1 MFAKQYTAALVS
13 AAFFSIAAQATT
25 LNWQSTNTLAHPVQ
39 SLIPQAQDSGE
50 VAAGQSV
57 HIAVALKVRNKAQLD
72 TLTQSILQGGS
83 KHYLSKT
90 EFLDRF
96 SPTEAQAQTVVK
108 HLQANGFRN
117 IKVAPN
123 RLLITADGS
132 AATVKA
138 GFQTSL
144 HRYNINGRQAF
155 ANVANA
161 QVPSQLA
168 DIVLAVHGLQN
179 VHQFHTALRHPTPQ
193 AFKTASVSGHSPTDF
208 PSIYNANSLPPA
220 SNTTVGIIAEGDLTQ
235 TLSDLQDFASS
246 AGYGTVA
253 TSVINSGTPT
263 SDTSG
268 TEEWNL
274 DSQDIL
280 AAAGGAVQQM
290 NFYVAPSMTNADITA
305 AFNAAVSDGTAK
317 VINVSLGECET
328 SAQSDGMTASADQ
341 IFQAAVAQGQ
351 TFSVSTGDSGSYE
364 CGGRTARQS
373 YPAVSPYVIAVGGTT
388 LSTSGKTGYLSET
401 TWNGGGG
408 GPSYTESA
416 PAWQTSAGR
425 RADHFQNQARRARR
439 LLRRRPQQRRA
450 GAGQRQHLAD
460 RRHQPGGA
468 AVHRLLGADRIGQRQ
483 QHPLAGAVDLQILQG
498 QPLAVPR
505 RHQRQQRR
513 LQRRQGL
520 GLHHRLGQLEHR
532 QPERLHR
539 QDPWVLSATL
549 SRLEPRSAGAFL
561 RLAPSPAK
569 MSPLRAGNQT

>member
-13 AAFFSIAAQATT
+13 AAFFSIAAQAAT

-57 HIAVALKVRNKAQLD
+57 HIAVALKVRDKAQLD

-193 AFKTASVSGHSPTDF
+193 AFKTASVSGHSPSDF

-235 TLSDLQDFASS
+235 TLSDLQDFAGS

-253 TSVINSGTPT
+253 TSVINSGTPS

-305 AFNAAVSDGTAK
+305 AFNSAVSDGTAK

-388 LSTSGKTGYLSET
+388 LSTSGKTGYLSES

-416 PAWQTSAGR
+416 PAWQTSAGVLTISKTKR
-425 RADHFQNQARRARR
+425 GVPDVSFDADPNSGALVLVNGSTSQIGGTSLAAPLFTGFWAR
-439 LLRRRPQQRRA
+439 
-450 GAGQRQHLAD
+450 
-460 RRHQPGGA
+460 
-468 AVHRLLGADRIGQRQ
+468 I
-483 QHPLAGAVDLQILQG
+483 
-498 QPLAVPR
+498 
-505 RHQRQQRR
+505 
-513 LQRRQGL
+513 
-520 GLHHRLGQLEHR
+520 E
-532 QPERLHR
+532 
-539 QDPWVLSATL
+539 SANGNNIN
-549 SRLEPRSAGAFL
+549 SP
-561 RLAPSPAK
+561 APSIYKYFKANPSLYHDVTSGSNGAYSAAK
-569 MSPLRAGNQT
+569 GWDYTTGWGSLNIANLNAFIARTPGF

>member
-83 KHYLSKT
+83 KHYLSKA

-416 PAWQTSAGR
+416 PAWQASAGVLTISKTKR
-425 RADHFQNQARRARR
+425 GVPDVSFDADPNSGALVLVNGSTSQIGGTSLAAPLFTGFWAR
-439 LLRRRPQQRRA
+439 
-450 GAGQRQHLAD
+450 
-460 RRHQPGGA
+460 
-468 AVHRLLGADRIGQRQ
+468 I
-483 QHPLAGAVDLQILQG
+483 
-498 QPLAVPR
+498 
-505 RHQRQQRR
+505 
-513 LQRRQGL
+513 
-520 GLHHRLGQLEHR
+520 E
-532 QPERLHR
+532 
-539 QDPWVLSATL
+539 SANGNNIH
-549 SRLEPRSAGAFL
+549 SP
-561 RLAPSPAK
+561 APSIYKYFKANPSLYHDVTSGSNGAYSAAK
-569 MSPLRAGNQT
+569 GWDYTTGWGSLNIANLNAFIARTPGF

>member
-13 AAFFSIAAQATT
+13 AAFFSIAAQAAT
-25 LNWQSTNTLAHPVQ
+25 LNWQSTSTLAHPVQ

-72 TLTQSILQGGS
+72 ALTQSILQGGS

-90 EFLDRF
+90 EFLNRF

-108 HLQANGFRN
+108 HLQASGFRN

-235 TLSDLQDFASS
+235 TLNDLQDFASG

-305 AFNAAVSDGTAK
+305 AFNSAVSDGTAK
-317 VINVSLGECET
+317 VVNVSLGECET

-388 LSTSGKTGYLSET
+388 LSTSGQTGYLSES

-408 GPSYTESA
+408 GPSYTENA
-416 PAWQTSAGR
+416 PAWQTSAGVLTISKTKR
-425 RADHFQNQARRARR
+425 GVPDVSFDADPNSGALVLVNGSTSQIGGTSLAAPLFTGFWAR
-439 LLRRRPQQRRA
+439 
-450 GAGQRQHLAD
+450 
-460 RRHQPGGA
+460 
-468 AVHRLLGADRIGQRQ
+468 I
-483 QHPLAGAVDLQILQG
+483 
-498 QPLAVPR
+498 
-505 RHQRQQRR
+505 
-513 LQRRQGL
+513 
-520 GLHHRLGQLEHR
+520 E
-532 QPERLHR
+532 
-539 QDPWVLSATL
+539 SANGNNIN
-549 SRLEPRSAGAFL
+549 SP
-561 RLAPSPAK
+561 APSIYKYFKANPSLYHDVTSGSNGAYSAAK
-569 MSPLRAGNQT
+569 GWDYTTGWGSLNIANLNAFIARTPGF

>member
-416 PAWQTSAGR
+416 PAWQTSAGVLTISKTKR
-425 RADHFQNQARRARR
+425 GVPDVSFDADPNSGALVLVNGSTSQIGGTSLAAPLFTGFWAR
-439 LLRRRPQQRRA
+439 
-450 GAGQRQHLAD
+450 
-460 RRHQPGGA
+460 
-468 AVHRLLGADRIGQRQ
+468 I
-483 QHPLAGAVDLQILQG
+483 
-498 QPLAVPR
+498 
-505 RHQRQQRR
+505 
-513 LQRRQGL
+513 
-520 GLHHRLGQLEHR
+520 E
-532 QPERLHR
+532 
-539 QDPWVLSATL
+539 SANGNNIH
-549 SRLEPRSAGAFL
+549 SP
-561 RLAPSPAK
+561 APSIYKYFKANPSLYHDVTSGSNGAYSAAK
-569 MSPLRAGNQT
+569 GWDYTTGWGSLNIANLNAFIARTSGF

>member
-13 AAFFSIAAQATT
+13 AAFFSIAAQAAN

-39 SLIPQAQDSGE
+39 TLTPQAQDSGE

-57 HIAVALKVRNKAQLD
+57 HVAVALKVRNKAQLD
-72 TLTQSILQGGS
+72 ALTQDILQGRS
-83 KHYLSKT
+83 KRYLSKA
-90 EFLDRF
+90 EFLSQF

-108 HLQANGFRN
+108 HLQTSGFRN

-144 HRYNINGRQAF
+144 HRYDINGRQAF

-161 QVPSQLA
+161 QVPGALA

-193 AFKTASVSGHSPTDF
+193 AFKTTSVSGHAPTDF

-220 SNTTVGIIAEGDLTQ
+220 SNTTVGIIAEGDLSQ
-235 TLSDLQDFASS
+235 TLSDLQDFASG
-246 AGYGTVA
+246 AGYGAVA
-253 TSVINSGTPT
+253 TSVINSGTPS

-317 VINVSLGECET
+317 VVNVSLGECET

-388 LSTSGKTGYLSET
+388 LSTSGKTAYLSES

-408 GPSYTESA
+408 GPSYTENA
-416 PAWQTSAGR
+416 PAWQSSAGVLTISKTKR
-425 RADHFQNQARRARR
+425 GVPDVSFDADPNSGALVLVNGGTSQIGGTSLAAPLFTGFWAR
-439 LLRRRPQQRRA
+439 
-450 GAGQRQHLAD
+450 
-460 RRHQPGGA
+460 
-468 AVHRLLGADRIGQRQ
+468 I
-483 QHPLAGAVDLQILQG
+483 
-498 QPLAVPR
+498 
-505 RHQRQQRR
+505 
-513 LQRRQGL
+513 
-520 GLHHRLGQLEHR
+520 E
-532 QPERLHR
+532 
-539 QDPWVLSATL
+539 SANGNNIN
-549 SRLEPRSAGAFL
+549 SP
-561 RLAPSPAK
+561 APSIYKYFKANPSLYHDVTSGSNGAYSAAK
-569 MSPLRAGNQT
+569 GWDYTTGWGSLNIANLNAFIARTPGF

>member
-13 AAFFSIAAQATT
+13 AAFFSIAAQAAT

-193 AFKTASVSGHSPTDF
+193 AFKTASVSGHSPSDF

-235 TLSDLQDFASS
+235 TLSDLQDFAGS

-253 TSVINSGTPT
+253 TSVINSGTPS

-305 AFNAAVSDGTAK
+305 AFNSAVSDGTAK

-416 PAWQTSAGR
+416 PAWQTSAGVLTISKTKR
-425 RADHFQNQARRARR
+425 GVPDVSFDADPNSGALVLVNGNTSQIGGTSLAAPLFTGFWAR
-439 LLRRRPQQRRA
+439 
-450 GAGQRQHLAD
+450 
-460 RRHQPGGA
+460 
-468 AVHRLLGADRIGQRQ
+468 I
-483 QHPLAGAVDLQILQG
+483 
-498 QPLAVPR
+498 
-505 RHQRQQRR
+505 
-513 LQRRQGL
+513 
-520 GLHHRLGQLEHR
+520 E
-532 QPERLHR
+532 
-539 QDPWVLSATL
+539 SANGNNIH
-549 SRLEPRSAGAFL
+549 SP
-561 RLAPSPAK
+561 APSIYKYFKANPSLYHDVTSGSNGAYSAAK
-569 MSPLRAGNQT
+569 GWDYTTGWGSLNIANLNAFIARTSGF

>member
-13 AAFFSIAAQATT
+13 AAFFSIAAQAAN
-25 LNWQSTNTLAHPVQ
+25 LDWQSTSTLAHPVQ
-39 SLIPQAQDSGE
+39 TLIPQAQDSGE

-57 HIAVALKVRNKAQLD
+57 HVAVALKVRNKAQLD
-72 TLTQSILQGGS
+72 ALTQSILQGGS
-83 KHYLSKT
+83 KRYLSKS
-90 EFLDRF
+90 EFLNRF

-108 HLQANGFRN
+108 HLQASGFRN

-235 TLSDLQDFASS
+235 TLSDLQDFASG

-305 AFNAAVSDGTAK
+305 AFNSAVSDGTAK

-388 LSTSGKTGYLSET
+388 LSTSGKTGYLSES

-416 PAWQTSAGR
+416 PTWQTSAGVLTISKTKR
-425 RADHFQNQARRARR
+425 GVPDVSFDADPNSGALVLVNGSTSQIGGTSLAAPLFTGFWAR
-439 LLRRRPQQRRA
+439 
-450 GAGQRQHLAD
+450 
-460 RRHQPGGA
+460 
-468 AVHRLLGADRIGQRQ
+468 I
-483 QHPLAGAVDLQILQG
+483 
-498 QPLAVPR
+498 
-505 RHQRQQRR
+505 
-513 LQRRQGL
+513 
-520 GLHHRLGQLEHR
+520 E
-532 QPERLHR
+532 
-539 QDPWVLSATL
+539 SANGNNIN
-549 SRLEPRSAGAFL
+549 SP
-561 RLAPSPAK
+561 APSIYKYFKANPSLYHDVTSGSNGAYSAAK
-569 MSPLRAGNQT
+569 GWDYTTGWGSLNIANLNAFIARTPGF